1 MELDAIIDILRY
13 ANGQE
18 LPVRLTLQDGREV
31 HGIPSVVDL
40 HITAHEIF
48 LSPIHEDGTEI
59 GISLEA
65 IASAELV

>member
-40 HITAHEIF
+40 HITAHEMF
-48 LSPIHEDGTEI
+48 LSPVHEDGTEI
-59 GISLEA
+59 GISLGA

>member
-48 LSPIHEDGTEI
+48 LSPVHEDGTEI